1 MAPEKESKVSKIA
14 EHTIWHFTGQPF
26 LEWITKEGLKP
37 GISLLIGGPIGLFG
51 HLTGV
56 SIGWSVAISLESIG
70 LIMLCWTLIGRR
82 PKARSEV
89 PATSPSTH
97 DAPKILI
104 EYRRS
109 GLREDLE
116 FFNDGPHSAMTFTL
130 EPLVWQEKRYIT
142 LAHSIPPLAAKQRH
156 VCQMFFEGSPS
167 HGYPLV
173 DYLRE
178 HTPKD
183 ARTTV
188 NLIYSDHQNKRM
200 FSREFSLETFG
211 DGTLAWQPGE
221 VKPLGPYG
229 EPIK

>member
-1 MAPEKESKVSKIA
+1 MELPEFIRELRP
-14 EHTIWHFTGQPF
+14 HFTFKG
-26 LEWITKEGLKP
+26 LELLWKLVEAAVKTALVWLLQYVKTHLDVSAFAVIFVGGMIVLVLGSMRTARTHP
-37 GISLLIGGPIGLFG
+37 GP
-51 HLTGV
+51 
-56 SIGWSVAISLESIG
+56 A
-70 LIMLCWTLIGRR
+70 
-82 PKARSEV
+82 A

-109 GLREDLE
+109 GEREDLG

-178 HTPKD
+178 RTPKD

-188 NLIYSDHQNKRM
+188 NLIYTDHQNKRM

-221 VKPLGPYG
+221 VKPLGPNG